1 VLDNRITTSK
11 PPQLS
16 QQDRINA
23 RAKAV
28 AARRVRA
35 HISAELS
42 AGRLTV
48 PAVMIQARH
57 DDAVARMKVRDVFES
72 LPGVGPQR
80 ANQLMAKFK
89 IAEAKRIGG
98 LGARQRVEVIRH
110 FS

>member
-1 VLDNRITTSK
+1 
-11 PPQLS
+11 
-16 QQDRINA
+16 
-23 RAKAV
+23 
-28 AARRVRA
+28 
-35 HISAELS
+35 
-42 AGRLTV
+42 
-48 PAVMIQARH
+48 
-57 DDAVARMKVRDVFES
+57 MKVRDVFES